1 MKHIATF
8 SFSKNGDMETHAR
21 FVCEASF
28 PDMRFVRHT
37 RILSGVS
44 SADAVFLMSHG
55 LKSFVL
61 LAACLVWRKPLFCQ
75 IHDETPHPGFK
86 FPVIFALNWLLVRL
100 CRLTIYFSTP
110 ERFARF
116 PHRVADLPS
125 VVAPDISPVKPPEV
139 LDDWHGYLMFGRCE
153 TYKYT
158 DDFMQAVRADVAD
171 VVFAG
176 KGWSQVIKTKGKTT
190 VIDRYISNEELAW
203 LIKQARGTLLPYSS
217 ATQSGVAPIIAALG
231 GVAVVKRDMQRLNT
245 QLAQY
250 GTYCAVDAWMP
261 LFREGTLFEVGVPD
275 IKLYK
280 AHPDHYVVQIHNA
293 LQCGLN

>member
-21 FVCEASF
+21 FMCEARF
-28 PDMRFVRHT
+28 PDMQFVRHT
-37 RILSGVS
+37 RIFQGVR

-55 LKSFVL
+55 LKSFAL

-86 FPVIFALNWLLVRL
+86 FPVIFVLNWLLVRL

-125 VVAPDISPVKPPEV
+125 VVDPDITPVKPPEV
-139 LDDWHGYLMFGRCE
+139 ADDWRGYLMFGRCE

-158 DDFMQAVRADVAD
+158 DDFMQAVREDVAD

-176 KGWSQVIKTKGKTT
+176 RGWSQVATAGGKTT

-203 LIKQARGTLLPYSS
+203 LIKRAKGTLLPYSS

-231 GVAVVKRDMQRLNT
+231 GVAVVKHDMQRLKT
-245 QLAQY
+245 QLAKY
-250 GTYCAVDAWMP
+250 GAYWTVHDWSA
-261 LFREGTLFEVGVPD
+261 LFQSGSYTVVEADGH
-275 IKLYK
+275 KLYK
-280 AHPDHYVVQIHNA
+280 ARSDHYVDQIHNA
-293 LQCGLN
+293 VKSF